1 LSTEQTPPEAAFP
14 ATAPTCHRKVAT
26 HNVRTMHSPA
36 LVDVHA
42 IALVMIVRNEAR
54 CLARCLDSVRAHVD
68 DMLVL
73 DTGSTDDTTAIAA
86 RHGARVA
93 HFKWVDDF
101 SAARNAALALVDAP
115 WRLVLDADEWL
126 VSGSEVLAALRT
138 SAPDHVG
145 LINVDSR
152 TRDDSGVVQHAPS
165 WLPRVLPRG
174 VEYAGRIHE
183 QPQSSLVHRKL
194 DVLVGHDGY
203 LPEQFSVKRGRNR
216 ALLAQSLREQPHDA
230 YLHYQLGK
238 EFEAEDDFAQALP
251 EYQTAWATVHPA
263 APWRHSLLLRLMLSL
278 KKMAQFEAALDLA
291 EREQHRYEQSPDFY
305 FTLGDVLLDAALAR
319 PARAAQWLPLIEQ
332 SWLRALAIGER
343 PDMDGTVR
351 GRGSHLAAH
360 NLAAFYESTG
370 RSAEAALW
378 RQRAQPTA

>member
-1 LSTEQTPPEAAFP
+1 M
-14 ATAPTCHRKVAT
+14 
-26 HNVRTMHSPA
+26 NSPA
-36 LVDVHA
+36 LADVHA

-73 DTGSTDDTTAIAA
+73 DTGSTDDTAAIAA

-126 VSGSEVLAALRT
+126 VSGSGVLAALRT

-145 LINVDSR
+145 LINVESR

-174 VEYAGRIHE
+174 VQYAGRIHE
-183 QPQSSLVHRKL
+183 QPQSSLAHRKL

-216 ALLAQSLREQPHDA
+216 ALLAQSLSEQPHDA

-251 EYQTAWATVHPA
+251 EYQTAWAAVHPA

-370 RSAEAALW
+370 RTAEAALW
-378 RQRAQPTA
+378 RQRAQPIA